1 MADEVFEAKPYLV
14 KLVRDAVATKLV
26 TDTITYE
33 PIPDPEE
40 AIRLLRAKLIE
51 EAVEY
56 ALDPSLH
63 ELADVLEVVQALAWH
78 DLDRTPMSSVDSEAK
93 RKRESRGGFHGLT
106 GMYAQTSAGKWSDA
120 R

>member
-1 MADEVFEAKPYLV
+1 MAEETFEAKPYLV
-14 KLVRDAVATKLV
+14 KLVRDTVAAKLV

-33 PIPDPEE
+33 PIPDREE
-40 AIRLLRAKLIE
+40 AIKLLRGKLIE

-63 ELADVLEVVQALAWH
+63 ELADVLEAAQALAFH
-78 DLDRTPMSSVDSEAK
+78 DLQVPWYSVLAEQE
-93 RKRESRGGFHGLT
+93 RKQQSRGGFAVLT

-120 R
+120 